1 MEMYLNGVLLHTQP
15 LAPAK
20 DNSYYNDQ
28 NDAKIK
34 TIKDFLSKNLQIPLN
49 RTISY
54 INRA

>member
-1 MEMYLNGVLLHTQP
+1 MYLNSVLLHTQP
-15 LAPAK
+15 LAPAQ
-20 DNSYYNDQ
+20 DNSDYNYQ